1 MTGSARRVV
10 LIVLVGQ
17 QTGFDPANPQVG
29 MAPPPP
35 PQYYGQPQAA
45 QGGLLRGAAG
55 GAALGA
61 VGGAIGGDAG
71 KGVATGAGVGA
82 LFAGIRRVRYE
93 EEQQQEMQQ
102 QMYTAQRQNAMA
114 QGRSNYER
122 AFGACM
128 SARGYTVR

>member
-1 MTGSARRVV
+1 MTGSTSRVV

-35 PQYYGQPQAA
+35 PPYYGQVQAS

-61 VGGAIGGDAG
+61 VGGAIGAR
-71 KGVATGAGVGA
+71 VGA
-82 LFAGIRRVRYE
+82 LFAGMRRVRYE
-93 EEQQQEMQQ
+93 EEQQQQMRQ